1 MYELF
6 KQHPHCYVPVCKDI
20 YFFDRYYNRG
30 LDWYLSFFKEATT
43 AHTAIGELS
52 HHYLLS
58 EEAAG
63 RIQVHLPKVKLIVCL
78 RHPVERA
85 FSHYLFMIRSG
96 RTQESFERV
105 LQTYPEVLHH
115 SFYAE
120 NLKAYQERFPASQ
133 IKILLFQHLQHD
145 PIFFARELFEFL
157 EIPFIPTLSYEQRI
171 LAASQPRNFLLAKLA
186 KQGASYA
193 RELGLTDWVGRFKYS
208 ALAKLL
214 YRPYRPTERPKMA
227 WATACK
233 LLDLFRS
240 DIEAVE
246 QLTGFDLT
254 IWLSM
259 ERLQSMSQ
267 MPETTVDG
275 RQPLHRMD
283 RDRPAPTRIMR

>member
-1 MYELF
+1 MYELL

-20 YFFDRYYNRG
+20 YFFDRYYTRG
-30 LDWYLSFFKEATT
+30 LDWYFSFFKEATA

-52 HHYLLS
+52 HHYLFSL
-58 EEAAG
+58 AAAE
-63 RIQVHLPKVKLIVCL
+63 RIQAHLPNVRLIACL

-96 RTQESFERV
+96 RTQDSFETV

-133 IKILLFQHLQHD
+133 MKILLFHHLQRD
-145 PIFFARELFEFL
+145 PISFARELFEFL
-157 EIPFIPTLSYEQRI
+157 EVPFIPTLPYQQRV

-186 KQGASYA
+186 KQGAFCA
-193 RELGLTDWVGRFKYS
+193 RELGLTDWVGRLKYS
-208 ALAKLL
+208 AIAQLL
-214 YRPYRPTERPKMA
+214 YRPYRPAERPKMS

-246 QLTGFDLT
+246 KLTGFDLT
-254 IWLSM
+254 SWMSV

-267 MPETTVDG
+267 IPESMADN
-275 RQPLHRMD
+275 RQSPHKMG
-283 RDRPAPTRIMR
+283 RDRPAPTRIMP